1 MRLFA
6 IDHVL
11 VSLVNLL
18 KTIARAYTTGA
29 IFGLQFTKIRLAAGF
44 RPDPLGELE
53 RSPRPLAAIG
63 GLLLRGE
70 RKRRVE
76 RRGQER
82 RAGEG
87 GDGKGKDGEGRE
99 GWGRE
104 RKEDPMNVGLL
115 RA

>member
-18 KTIARAYTTGA
+18 KTIARAYTTCA

-53 RSPRPLAAIG
+53 RSHRPLAAIG

-87 GDGKGKDGEGRE
+87 GDGKGKDGEG
-99 GWGRE
+99 GRGGEE
-104 RKEDPMNVGLL
+104 RGRKTP
-115 RA
+115 